1 MNGTN
6 LLAGFGTLF
15 PMRAARTVPAQE
27 FLTRGPAPRTS
38 VREPSA
44 GAGIGRGLRALV
56 QAFER
61 HRERARVRQS
71 LARLDDRLLRDIG
84 LNRADVELEIGPPFV
99 GLGEP
104 LADGPGAGRGV
115 APRVT
120 RVGLWHL

>member
-1 MNGTN
+1 
-6 LLAGFGTLF
+6 
-15 PMRAARTVPAQE
+15 MRAARTVPAQD
-27 FLTRGPAPRTS
+27 FLTRGPAYGTS
-38 VREPSA
+38 GRRAPSR
-44 GAGIGRGLRALV
+44 IGRGLRALV

-84 LNRADVELEIGPPFV
+84 LSRADVELEIGPPFV

-104 LADGPGAGRGV
+104 LVDGLGAGRGPGPHM
-115 APRVT
+115 A